1 MAADEPPQRS
11 GQSLTS
17 QEHAAEDQIA
27 EAFRRLHGDEYVR
40 VIAHL
45 QVHGATLPDAKDAAQ
60 DAFKHAW
67 QLMHQPQRWAQIE
80 NPALWIRGVARNMW
94 RTPPGPRRQPT
105 VAIEH
110 AAELP
115 DPNADPGDLAAL
127 HTSVMDALKG
137 LHPDV
142 RNVMLLKIQKFS
154 LGEIVARMNA
164 EGHSIDEVKVR
175 NLLCKGRAALRP
187 LRDEIVGRREGA
199 RSR

>member
-1 MAADEPPQRS
+1 MAADEPPQRPR
-11 GQSLTS
+11 QSLTP
-17 QEHAAEDQIA
+17 QADAAQDQIA

-40 VIAHL
+40 VIAYL

-94 RTPPGPRRQPT
+94 RTPPGPRRRPT
-105 VAIEH
+105 VAIEY

-127 HTSVMDALKG
+127 HASVMDALKG

-142 RNVMLLKIQKFS
+142 RNVMVLKIQNFS
-154 LGEIVARMNA
+154 LEEIVTRMNA
-164 EGHSIDEVKVR
+164 EGHPVGEVKVR
-175 NLLCKGRAALRP
+175 NLLSKGRAALRP
-187 LRDEIVGRREGA
+187 LRDEIVGREGA